1 MNEEINIDLSKLTF
15 EEREAVIETMT
26 DEQKEE
32 LLRQLG
38 Y

>member
-1 MNEEINIDLSKLTF
+1 MNEEINIDISKLSF
-15 EEREAVIETMT
+15 EEREAAIETMT
-26 DEQKEE
+26 DDQKEE